1 MKTIT
6 VSDKSFE
13 KIAFLIRNEIKGF
26 EQQIRECKYI
36 LKGFDDEESN
46 QSKTYYLR
54 TIALTEKK
62 KTESQKLLDLILSQ
76 QYH

>member
-13 KIAFLIRNEIKGF
+13 KIVLLIRDEIKGF
-26 EQQIRECKYI
+26 EQQIRECQYI

-46 QSKTYYLR
+46 QSKVYYLR
-54 TIALTEKK
+54 TITNAEKK
-62 KTESQKLLDLILSQ
+62 KSESQKLLDSILSQ
-76 QYH
+76 